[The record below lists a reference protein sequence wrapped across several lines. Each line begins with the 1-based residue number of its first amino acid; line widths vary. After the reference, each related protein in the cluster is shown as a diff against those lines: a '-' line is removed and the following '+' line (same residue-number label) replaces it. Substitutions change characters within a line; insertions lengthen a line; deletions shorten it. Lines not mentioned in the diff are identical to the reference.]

1 MEGKIIIDR
10 LRAVSLFSAFNRKSL
25 TQTNKGLGTRPTK
38 RIGNAAQL
46 KRKTVLPGKKES
58 NRVGLEIDLTSKLGS
73 SKTYFFYRSD
83 SGTYSRPRIG
93 KTEPE

>member
-1 MEGKIIIDR
+1 M
-10 LRAVSLFSAFNRKSL
+10 LRKQIRDIH
-25 TQTNKGLGTRPTK
+25 LGTRPTK

-73 SKTYFFYRSD
+73 SETYFFYRSD
-83 SGTYSRPRIG
+83 SGTYSTPRIG